1 MIISVTAEIPN
12 KINRFIE
19 FVELD
24 FRVRDSFS
32 QSMKMTGIEI
42 ERMVRRV
49 FEELKSHNIP
59 QFKESEDKAYR
70 RAVELVKEEFARETE
85 LDIEVNKMLEDL
97 ERQNPNSFERYK
109 MFPLIKKKLAKQ
121 KGIIL

>member
-1 MIISVTAEIPN
+1 MRLTLEAYIRLVKA
-12 KINRFIE
+12 
-19 FVELD
+19 
-24 FRVRDSFS
+24 
-32 QSMKMTGIEI
+32 MKLSGIEI

-49 FEELKSHNIP
+49 FDQLKSQNIM
-59 QFKESEDKAYR
+59 QFKESEEKAFR
-70 RAVELVKEEFARETE
+70 RAVERVQEEFDKESK

-109 MFPLIKKKLAKQ
+109 MFPLLKRKLAKQ